1 MNSKCCHNRRKSIC
15 KDCKGSQI
23 CKHNRRKSNCIECH
37 GSNICQH
44 NRRKDMYYECGYK
57 PKKCVH
63 NKKDQSVL
71 SVK

>member
-1 MNSKCCHNRRKSIC
+1 MNSKCLHNRRKSIC
-15 KDCKGSQI
+15 KGTQI
-23 CKHNRRKSNCIECH
+23 YKHNRRKSNCKECH

-57 PKKCVH
+57 PKNVFII
-63 NKKDQSVL
+63 KKDQSVL